1 MALFVFRN
9 GLQQSMDIIR
19 WYRSDMLKENQGF
32 KSKFSRYNA
41 VTGQRIFTISPIR
54 MEMEKIPAFSE

>member
-1 MALFVFRN
+1 
-9 GLQQSMDIIR
+9 MDIIR

-32 KSKFSRYNA
+32 KSKFSRRYNA

-54 MEMEKIPAFSE
+54 MEMEKIPAFSGVDL